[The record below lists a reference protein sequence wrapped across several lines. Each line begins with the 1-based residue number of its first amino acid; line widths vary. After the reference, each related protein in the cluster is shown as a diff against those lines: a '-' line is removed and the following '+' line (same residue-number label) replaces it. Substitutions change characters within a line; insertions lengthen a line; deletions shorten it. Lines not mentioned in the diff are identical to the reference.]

1 VAAEEGLSRGHKV
14 AAKIEPEVVKRFLS
28 RNLMASLSYLL
39 TKLCN
44 AGTAKKTKLEIL
56 KSLDELIRLLGPEHL
71 APVKHS
77 LLACLKTS
85 VNLCKSSSYFV
96 LASVNLWVSF
106 VRNIG
111 LKSLAV
117 IFPQVIVGLIF
128 HLPLEREVITELLQF
143 LLVENGDM
151 FRSHMSSLVFL
162 PDIQGGNKISLVCL
176 GTFFLLLIPVYCLCG
191 RSGTCHPRD
200 PRCRSGIP
208 QPRSASPQLP

>member
-1 VAAEEGLSRGHKV
+1 
-14 AAKIEPEVVKRFLS
+14 VKRFLS

-44 AGTAKKTKLEIL
+44 GGTTKKTKLEIL

-85 VNLCKSSSYFV
+85 VNLCKSSSYFHS
-96 LASVNLWVSF
+96 ASTNLWVSF

-128 HLPLEREVITELLQF
+128 HLPLEREVITELLRY
-143 LLVENGDM
+143 LLVENRDM
-151 FRSHMSSLVFL
+151 FRSLVSSLVFL
-162 PDIQGGNKISLVCL
+162 PDIPGRQQNP
-176 GTFFLLLIPVYCLCG
+176 LL
-191 RSGTCHPRD
+191 
-200 PRCRSGIP
+200 
-208 QPRSASPQLP
+208 